1 MLQIRIQGG
10 RLFNENTEEF
20 IIVKPAIIRLEH
32 SLISIQKW
40 ESKWHKSY
48 LSLEH
53 SRAETMDYIRCMAI
67 DPNVDSNF
75 PMALT
80 PLELMQI
87 RNYMD
92 DPMTATTFF
101 NNRKERPKR
110 KIITAEVIYYWM
122 TLFNIPFDCAK
133 WHINQLLTLIKVCS
147 IENNP
152 PKMNKK
158 EAGAQRAALN
168 RARRAKMGSSG

>member
-1 MLQIRIQGG
+1 MLQLQIKGG
-10 RLFNENTEEF
+10 RLFNEQTEEF
-20 IIVKPAIIRLEH
+20 IIVKPATIRLEH

-48 LSLEH
+48 LSLSH
-53 SRAETMDYIRCMAI
+53 PMAEMLDYIRCMAI
-67 DPNVDSNF
+67 EPNVDPNF

-80 PLELMQI
+80 PMELVQI

-92 DPMTATTFF
+92 DSMTATTFSS
-101 NNRKERPKR
+101 NKKERPR
-110 KIITAEVIYYWM
+110 KKTITAEVIYYWM

-168 RARRAKMGSSG
+168 RARRARMGSSG